1 MRTEGRATDQV
12 IQSQDRSE
20 DFLIIHHLV
29 QSALLMEPPA
39 NRSSCTSVAVS
50 SLGAEPCM
58 LCCPSVSTYICPE
71 QSRFKSAKFS
81 DALAE
86 LYLIPL
92 LGQYF
97 LDIS

>member
-1 MRTEGRATDQV
+1 MKIEERATDQV

-29 QSALLMEPPA
+29 QSALLMEPPG
-39 NRSSCTSVAVS
+39 NRNSRTSVAVP
-50 SLGAEPCM
+50 SLGAEPSM

-71 QSRFKSAKFS
+71 QSRFKSDKFS
-81 DALAE
+81 DALAK

-92 LGQYF
+92 SG
-97 LDIS
+97 